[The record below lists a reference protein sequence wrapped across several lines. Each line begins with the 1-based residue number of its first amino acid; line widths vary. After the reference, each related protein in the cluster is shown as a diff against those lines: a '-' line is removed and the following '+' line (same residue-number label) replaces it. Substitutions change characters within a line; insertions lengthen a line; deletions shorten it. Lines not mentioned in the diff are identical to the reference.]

1 MRLLPRTLL
10 VRTFLLVSLL
20 IVVTVSIWAGLFELA
35 SREPR
40 ARQLAQLTASAA
52 NLTLAALIAAAPEK
66 RRDLLI
72 ELSEREGIRL
82 YPAEPDDVTEPL
94 PDDGFYDLFRA
105 ETRKMLGAHTRLA
118 FEVNGQEGIWASFRI
133 DDSEDDEFWV
143 MLPRER
149 ADRQFPWHWLGW
161 GAMSLA
167 LALFVAWWIVSRVTR
182 PLRALAAAA
191 AEVGRGRHPA
201 PVAVDGAEELK
212 QLAAAFNQ
220 MSNDLNRIESERA
233 EVLAGISHDLRTP
246 LARLRLEAEM
256 SVADD
261 SARDAITAD
270 IEQMDAI
277 IAQFLDYAR
286 ASADEAPVVTNV
298 RQLLDEI
305 AARYARLGAPLQ
317 LQCGEIADTALRPLA
332 IRRALGNL
340 IENARKYALLNTGG
354 DDEITLAAQADNGRL
369 KLLVMDRGP
378 GIPPT
383 EIERM
388 KRPFTRL
395 ENARTDATGTGLGLA
410 IVERIARLHGGS
422 LDLSPRTGGGLVATL
437 NLPLRDASSALGD
450 QSSGQRATAS

>member
-1 MRLLPRTLL
+1 MMPRTLL
-10 VRTFLLVSLL
+10 VRTFLLVSAL
-20 IVVTVSIWAGLFELA
+20 IILTVSIWATLFEFA

-40 ARQLAQLTASAA
+40 ARHLAQLTASAA

-72 ELSEREGIRL
+72 ELTEREGIRL
-82 YPAEPDDVTEPL
+82 YPAESDDVIEPL
-94 PDDGFYDLFRA
+94 PDDAFYRHFRA

-118 FEVNGQEGIWASFRI
+118 FAVNGEEGIWASFQL
-133 DDSEDDEFWV
+133 DDSDEGDFWV

-149 ADRQFPWHWLGW
+149 ADRQFPWHLLGW
-161 GAMSLA
+161 GVASLA
-167 LALFVAWWIVSRVTR
+167 LALLVAWWIVSRVTR

-191 AEVGRGRHPA
+191 AEVGRGRHPEPLTLA
-201 PVAVDGAEELK
+201 GADELK
-212 QLAAAFNQ
+212 QLAGAFNQ
-220 MSNDLNRIESERA
+220 MSEDLSRIEGERA

-286 ASADEAPVVTNV
+286 ATSDEATVAVNIH
-298 RQLLDEI
+298 QLLEEI

-317 LQCGEIADTALRPLA
+317 LESIEPLQTPEVMLRPMA
-332 IRRALGNL
+332 IRRAVGNL
-340 IENARKYALLNTGG
+340 IENARKYGGG
-354 DDEITLAAQADNGRL
+354 DITLRAYQAGEWL
-369 KLLVMDRGP
+369 TIEVLDRGP
-378 GIPPT
+378 GIPA
-383 EIERM
+383 EEVERM

-395 ENARTDATGTGLGLA
+395 ESARTDARGTGLGLA
-410 IVERIARLHGGS
+410 IVERIVRLHGGTM
-422 LDLSPRTGGGLVATL
+422 DLLPREGGGMIAALR
-437 NLPLRDASSALGD
+437 LPCR
-450 QSSGQRATAS
+450 T